1 MRKGGQKTKMDIVMK
16 IIREQCRPISANE
29 IVSLAPR
36 QSGLTS
42 ASVSQLINKRLKN
55 EVEVCG
61 SFSIGGNS
69 RKVNLYKVRDKDERT
84 ATDS

>member
-16 IIREQCRPISANE
+16 IIREQSRPISANE

-55 EVEVCG
+55 EIEVCG
-61 SFSIGGNS
+61 SFSIG
-69 RKVNLYKVRDKDERT
+69 
-84 ATDS
+84 ATVVKSICTK